1 MGRLGV
7 SMCAVL
13 LLAVATGPDA
23 ASAQDASG
31 LPDGPAKQMLLKYC
45 ADCHMIDVVT
55 GKRQNAADWKSTVT
69 RMSGYGLDM
78 SVEEVEQ
85 LTDYLTETQGLSS
98 AKSSAKP
105 AAAKA
110 VPR

>member
-1 MGRLGV
+1 
-7 SMCAVL
+7 
-13 LLAVATGPDA
+13 
-23 ASAQDASG
+23 
-31 LPDGPAKQMLLKYC
+31 MLLKYC

-85 LTDYLTETQGLSS
+85 LTDYLTETQGLAP
-98 AKSSAKP
+98 AK
-105 AAAKA
+105 AAAVKA
-110 VPR
+110 APATGSR